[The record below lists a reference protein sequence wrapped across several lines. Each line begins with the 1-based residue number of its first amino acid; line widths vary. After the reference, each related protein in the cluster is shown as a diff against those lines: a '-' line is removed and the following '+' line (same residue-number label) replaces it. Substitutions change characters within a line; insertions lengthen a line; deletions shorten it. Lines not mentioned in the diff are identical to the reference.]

1 MKSGRFW
8 AKRSSAEGRVAQWW
22 RTIAASPPHAVRA
35 IETVVFGEH
44 PERSTQGLVSLLFV
58 QPTERPVCLDAIHA
72 AALAVHGSL
81 HRMQAKGAATST
93 HPFNSFRDIATRDR
107 RSLAYK
113 SAGLN
118 PVLRAHVNSVASRV
132 LVVLIS
138 HDQLFRQHLETG
150 QPDRFFVLR
159 WGHAI

>member
-22 RTIAASPPHAVRA
+22 RTIAASPPHAARA

-72 AALAVHGSL
+72 AA
-81 HRMQAKGAATST
+81 ST

-118 PVLRAHVNSVASRV
+118 PVLRSHGNSVASRV

-138 HDQLFRQHLETG
+138 HDQLFRQHSETG